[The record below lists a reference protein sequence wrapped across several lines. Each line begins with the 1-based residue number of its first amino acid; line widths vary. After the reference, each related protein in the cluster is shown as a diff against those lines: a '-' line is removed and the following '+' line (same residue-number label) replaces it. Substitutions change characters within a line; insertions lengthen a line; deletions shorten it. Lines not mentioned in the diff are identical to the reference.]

1 MTDQL
6 DLDKYRHDALVANT
20 AQGVRNYLIEMN
32 NNRANMR
39 ARWIWELL
47 QNARDA
53 STNGLV
59 SVVECL
65 EDEVIFKH
73 NGREFEYEEITH
85 LIYHGSTKV
94 ENEGTIGQYGSGFLT
109 THLLSP
115 QIDVSG
121 YLVNGQSFDFTLV
134 REIASPSSLSV
145 SMDKAWDEFKTSLAE
160 TDSQKN
166 FTTRF
171 RYPIGEDSFDA
182 VKEGVVT
189 LQQCAPLVLVFND
202 QFQRIDIESLGESVS
217 FEVTSR
223 LQLSTEGLHKVT
235 VSESKNGHQ
244 TASEYILAQSEDER
258 TTIAFPLNDT
268 DDGKTCLSIGHTP
281 KLFLGF
287 PLVGTEGF
295 SFPGVINGFEFTP
308 MENRD
313 GVYLGVSASEANTT
327 NQAIIEEASNLHAK
341 IIQFVASSEYKDIH
355 VLANIPPIPER
366 TWINEDWLRNCLSE
380 HLIGRLRQTP
390 AVLCEYYTGVLT
402 PKESILPFAPDTTAV
417 EALWDL
423 LSDVK
428 EFRQKLPRRDEVVGW
443 CDAVKSWADI
453 RGCEPIEFAEVV
465 DGRKLVAHIEVNS
478 KSSSQTYGSLENL
491 QDLLC
496 DDVCAVEWL
505 NLLIGFLLANG
516 FEGEV
521 RSRNLILDQGGL
533 LDKLSNLYRDKGID
547 DELKEIASN
556 LDLQL
561 REFLRDNRLT
571 ALTDEIGKGDKEN
584 ADVVGEIID
593 KLKELVGANKLS
605 DEFAK
610 ASAEIFKWI
619 VGKEQW
625 NYLNSFP
632 AFSETK
638 RGDDIVRAVI
648 LLGQLGQDDA
658 DVPLAPVGVWQE
670 GLGQFAE
677 LFPPSRVLADV
688 FYKSESDWESW
699 QILADKGVVRT
710 SAIITSKSQVNFEV
724 FLPHEP
730 LNEDVAH
737 QTPNSVAVS
746 DVVFLQKEDVG
757 IMERIRRS
765 QRRARLFWRFVTEYM
780 AIHDAEG
787 LEGKQESCG
796 CGETHSY
803 YQSAWLIPVANN
815 KWVSLGNNISVQATA
830 QSLASLLR
838 DSDALPIP
846 DNGAVSKLLEA
857 IRISRFDLMRESM
870 SSDDET
876 RDAMDNRLMNIMAVV
891 QNNPDRLDV
900 VPRFLEQLKEDEG
913 LVEYIEERRKQK
925 QTIHQN
931 QKLGSLVEE
940 IVRENLESEGFSVK
954 PTGIGSDF
962 EIKYDFVQKDEKQ
975 EIGLKLKRGSQSW
988 LVEVK
993 ATRDSD
999 ARMTPAQARKAVE
1012 EGNRFLLCVVP
1023 VEVDAEP
1030 TLENVQTNMRFVED
1044 IGNRVSTLCN
1054 DLDDFEQQRSDITT
1068 NYGDGCQLVVM
1079 SGTTRIRV
1087 DKSVWED
1094 DGFCLSDL
1102 PARLK

>member
-223 LQLSTEGLHKVT
+223 LQLSTKGLHKVT

-658 DVPLAPVGVWQE
+658 DIPLAPIKAWPEDLQP
-670 GLGQFAE
+670 FSDI
-677 LFPPSRVLADV
+677 FPPER
-688 FYKSESDWESW
+688 
-699 QILADKGVVRT
+699 ILANAFYDGVSDLNEWEKFISRGLVRT
-710 SAIITSKSQVNFEV
+710 TVVANEEKKFDS
-724 FLPHEP
+724 FLPDEP
-730 LNEDVAH
+730 LPDGEH
-737 QTPNSVAVS
+737 STSS
-746 DVVFLQKEDVG
+746 FVVVTNIAFLTG
-757 IMERIRRS
+757 GSAGSMERIRNS
-765 QRRARLFWRFVTEYM
+765 QSRARLFWRFLIEWLLSN
-780 AIHDAEG
+780 DSEG
-787 LEGKQESCG
+787 LDVKKADCV
-796 CGETHSY
+796 CGETHGY
-803 YQSAWLIPVANN
+803 FPAAWIVPLVRNI
-815 KWVSLGNNISVQATA
+815 WVPLGNDRRDKATA
-830 QSLASLLR
+830 QSLANLLHN
-838 DSDALPIP
+838 SDALPIP